1 MAKIAIL
8 LKLMSNDFSI
18 GCGVGEIDHDQVRL
32 KPMRSMNGEGGIVF
46 FANGVFAGA
55 FKSPAHRASDARLVI
70 DQKNFFQDLHEI
82 ASDPSIGYAS
92 SWRWPVRRTHRI
104 SRAPVNQRK
113 LDTVL
118 RVSARITVLKPNDN
132 IPCSRT
138 SRRISRDVTFT
149 SETWQVMP
157 MTNEK

>member
-18 GCGVGEIDHDQVRL
+18 GCGVGEIDHDQIRL
-32 KPMRSMNGEGGIVF
+32 KPMRGMNGEDGIVF

-55 FKSPAHRASDARLVI
+55 FKSSAHRASDARLVI

-92 SWRWPVRRTHRI
+92 SGRPTVP
-104 SRAPVNQRK
+104 RAP
-113 LDTVL
+113 
-118 RVSARITVLKPNDN
+118 RVPRG
-132 IPCSRT
+132 
-138 SRRISRDVTFT
+138 
-149 SETWQVMP
+149 
-157 MTNEK
+157 